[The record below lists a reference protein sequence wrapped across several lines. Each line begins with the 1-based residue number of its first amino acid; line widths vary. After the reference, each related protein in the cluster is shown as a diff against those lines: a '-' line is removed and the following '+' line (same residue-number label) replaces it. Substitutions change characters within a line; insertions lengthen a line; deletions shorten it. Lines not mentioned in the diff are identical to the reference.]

1 MNIET
6 LGGRK
11 FLLSNVALLSVVVL
25 GALKPDAL
33 TTELVGAIVGILGA
47 YSASN
52 VLTSKYTTASPK
64 DVIVSLKDTIGPLKD
79 TTEEPETYITE
90 DQLKTEIMAVE
101 ASLLSKVA
109 ELKDLQDLQ
118 SKTLNAIG
126 QRVVGMG
133 KQ

>member
-33 TTELVGAIVGILGA
+33 TAELVGAIVGILGA

-52 VLTSKYTTASPK
+52 VLTSKYTTVAPQT
-64 DVIVSLKDTIGPLKD
+64 TI
-79 TTEEPETYITE
+79 EAPETYITE

-101 ASLLSKVA
+101 ASLLSKVV
-109 ELKDLQDLQ
+109 ELKDLQELQ

-126 QRVVGMG
+126 QRIVGMA